1 MRRSRKG
8 LGRGLGAFFGEE
20 VVDEVSGKSSDG
32 AEAQKELFV
41 KVTEIEPNPDQPRKY
56 FDEEQLNELAES
68 IKQYGV
74 LQPLLVQK
82 KRDHYEIVAGERRW
96 RAARIAGVE
105 KVPVVVR
112 EFSPQEAMEIALI
125 ENLQREDLDP
135 IEEAK
140 AYERLML
147 EFRMTQGE
155 IAKRVSKSRTV
166 ITNSVR
172 LLYLNPDVQK
182 MVSEKRIT
190 SGHARAI
197 LSLQDQDQQLELAKI
212 VERDHLNVREVERAV
227 KTFGK
232 EKKEEVA
239 EETKASTEGKN
250 SGVSAEST
258 EKTSDMAE
266 LSVSTTKEAE
276 KAKQKITEKM
286 TGNLAQKPLETRE
299 DEQIAMVYRDLEDRL
314 KEILGTQVV
323 INRKDNSRGKIEI
336 SYYSQSELERIIEL
350 FESIQ

>member
-1 MRRSRKG
+1 MSWQSLSG
-8 LGRGLGAFFGEE
+8 SMEFF
-20 VVDEVSGKSSDG
+20 S
-32 AEAQKELFV
+32 
-41 KVTEIEPNPDQPRKY
+41 
-56 FDEEQLNELAES
+56 
-68 IKQYGV
+68 
-74 LQPLLVQK
+74 
-82 KRDHYEIVAGERRW
+82 HYEIVAGERRW

-172 LLYLNPDVQK
+172 LLYLNPEVQK

-239 EETKASTEGKN
+239 EETKASTEGKD

-258 EKTSDMAE
+258 EKISDMAE

-276 KAKQKITEKM
+276 KAKEKITEKM

-350 FESIQ
+350 LESIQ

>member
-1 MRRSRKG
+1 M
-8 LGRGLGAFFGEE
+8 
-20 VVDEVSGKSSDG
+20 
-32 AEAQKELFV
+32 
-41 KVTEIEPNPDQPRKY
+41 TEIEPNPDQPRKY

-68 IKQYGV
+68 IRQYGV

-172 LLYLNPDVQK
+172 LLYLNPEVQK

-239 EETKASTEGKN
+239 EETKASTEGKD

-258 EKTSDMAE
+258 EKISDMAE

-276 KAKQKITEKM
+276 KAKEKITEKM
-286 TGNLAQKPLETRE
+286 TGNLTQKPLETRE

-350 FESIQ
+350 LESIQ

>member
-20 VVDEVSGKSSDG
+20 VVDEVSGKNADTLEG
-32 AEAQKELFV
+32 QKELFV

-56 FDEEQLNELAES
+56 FDEAQLNELAES
-68 IKQYGV
+68 IRQYGV

-96 RAARIAGVE
+96 RAARIAEVE
-105 KVPVVVR
+105 KIPVIVR
-112 EFSPQEAMEIALI
+112 EFSAQEAMEIALI

-172 LLYLNPDVQK
+172 LLYLNPEVQK

-232 EKKEEVA
+232 EKKEETKAPETAPEKVA
-239 EETKASTEGKN
+239 EQ
-250 SGVSAEST
+250 
-258 EKTSDMAE
+258 MAE
-266 LSVSTTKEAE
+266 
-276 KAKQKITEKM
+276 
-286 TGNLAQKPLETRE
+286 NPDQKPLNVRE
-299 DEQIAMVYRDLEDRL
+299 DEQIAMVYQDLEERM
-314 KEILGTQVV
+314 KEILGTQV
-323 INRKDNSRGKIEI
+323 IISRKDNNRGKIEI
-336 SYYSQSELERIIEL
+336 PYYSQSELERIIEL
-350 FESIQ
+350 IESIR

>member
-1 MRRSRKG
+1 
-8 LGRGLGAFFGEE
+8 
-20 VVDEVSGKSSDG
+20 
-32 AEAQKELFV
+32 
-41 KVTEIEPNPDQPRKY
+41 
-56 FDEEQLNELAES
+56 
-68 IKQYGV
+68 
-74 LQPLLVQK
+74 
-82 KRDHYEIVAGERRW
+82 
-96 RAARIAGVE
+96 
-105 KVPVVVR
+105 
-112 EFSPQEAMEIALI
+112 
-125 ENLQREDLDP
+125 
-135 IEEAK
+135 
-140 AYERLML
+140 
-147 EFRMTQGE
+147 
-155 IAKRVSKSRTV
+155 
-166 ITNSVR
+166 
-172 LLYLNPDVQK
+172 

-276 KAKQKITEKM
+276 KAKEKITEKM

-350 FESIQ
+350 LESIQ

>member
-20 VVDEVSGKSSDG
+20 VVDEVSGKSADTLEG
-32 AEAQKELFV
+32 QKELFV

-56 FDEEQLNELAES
+56 FDEAQLNELAES
-68 IKQYGV
+68 IRQYGV

-96 RAARIAGVE
+96 RAARIAEVE
-105 KVPVVVR
+105 KIPVIVR
-112 EFSPQEAMEIALI
+112 EFSAQEAMEIALI

-172 LLYLNPDVQK
+172 LLYLNPEVQK

-232 EKKEEVA
+232 EKKEETKAPETVQEKVA
-239 EETKASTEGKN
+239 EQ
-250 SGVSAEST
+250 
-258 EKTSDMAE
+258 MAE
-266 LSVSTTKEAE
+266 
-276 KAKQKITEKM
+276 
-286 TGNLAQKPLETRE
+286 NPDQKPLNVRE
-299 DEQIAMVYRDLEDRL
+299 DEQIAMVYQDLEERM
-314 KEILGTQVV
+314 KEILGTQV
-323 INRKDNSRGKIEI
+323 IISRKDNNRGKIEI
-336 SYYSQSELERIIEL
+336 PYYSQSELERIIEL
-350 FESIQ
+350 IESIR

>member
-1 MRRSRKG
+1 MRKSRKG

-20 VVDEVSGKSSDG
+20 VVDEVSGKNSENPDG
-32 AEAQKELFV
+32 QKELFV
-41 KVTEIEPNPDQPRKY
+41 KVTEIEPNPDQPRKN

-68 IKQYGV
+68 IRQYGV

-82 KRDHYEIVAGERRW
+82 RRDHYEIVAGERRW

-112 EFSPQEAMEIALI
+112 EFSAQEAMEIALI

-172 LLYLNPDVQK
+172 LLYLNPEVQK
-182 MVSEKRIT
+182 MVSEKRLT

-212 VERDHLNVREVERAV
+212 VERDHLNVRQVERAV

-232 EKKEEVA
+232 EKQEETAKESNQKPEQNTGSETGTAAEKVA
-239 EETKASTEGKN
+239 ERMSE
-250 SGVSAEST
+250 
-258 EKTSDMAE
+258 
-266 LSVSTTKEAE
+266 
-276 KAKQKITEKM
+276 
-286 TGNLAQKPLETRE
+286 NLEQRPSETRE
-299 DEQIAMVYRDLEDRL
+299 DEQIAMVYQDLEERL
-314 KEILGTQVV
+314 KEIFGTQVM
-323 INRKDNSRGKIEI
+323 INRKDNNRGKIEI
-336 SYYSQSELERIIEL
+336 SYYSQAELERIIEL
-350 FESIQ
+350 MESIR

>member
-68 IKQYGV
+68 IRQYGV

-172 LLYLNPDVQK
+172 LLYLNPEVQK

-239 EETKASTEGKN
+239 EETKASTEGKD

-258 EKTSDMAE
+258 EKISDMAE

-276 KAKQKITEKM
+276 KAKEKITEKM

-299 DEQIAMVYRDLEDRL
+299 DEQFAMVYLYLEDRL

-350 FESIQ
+350 LESIQ

>member
-20 VVDEVSGKSSDG
+20 VVDEVSGKG
-32 AEAQKELFV
+32 ADTLEGQKELFV

-56 FDEEQLNELAES
+56 FDEAQLNELAES
-68 IKQYGV
+68 IRQYGV

-96 RAARIAGVE
+96 RAARIAEVE
-105 KVPVVVR
+105 KIPVIVR
-112 EFSPQEAMEIALI
+112 EFSAQEAMEIALI

-172 LLYLNPDVQK
+172 LLYLNPEVQK

-232 EKKEEVA
+232 EKKEE
-239 EETKASTEGKN
+239 TKAPET
-250 SGVSAEST
+250 AP
-258 EKTSDMAE
+258 
-266 LSVSTTKEAE
+266 E
-276 KAKQKITEKM
+276 KAAGQTAE
-286 TGNLAQKPLETRE
+286 NPDQKPLNVRE
-299 DEQIAMVYRDLEDRL
+299 DEQIAMVYQDLEERM
-314 KEILGTQVV
+314 KEILGTQV
-323 INRKDNSRGKIEI
+323 IISRKDNNRGKIEI
-336 SYYSQSELERIIEL
+336 PYYSQSELERIIEL
-350 FESIQ
+350 IESIR

>member
-1 MRRSRKG
+1 
-8 LGRGLGAFFGEE
+8 
-20 VVDEVSGKSSDG
+20 
-32 AEAQKELFV
+32 
-41 KVTEIEPNPDQPRKY
+41 
-56 FDEEQLNELAES
+56 
-68 IKQYGV
+68 
-74 LQPLLVQK
+74 
-82 KRDHYEIVAGERRW
+82 
-96 RAARIAGVE
+96 
-105 KVPVVVR
+105 
-112 EFSPQEAMEIALI
+112 MEIALI

-172 LLYLNPDVQK
+172 LLYLNPEVQK

-239 EETKASTEGKN
+239 EETKASTEGKD

-258 EKTSDMAE
+258 EKISDMAE

-276 KAKQKITEKM
+276 KAKEKITEKM

-299 DEQIAMVYRDLEDRL
+299 DD
-314 KEILGTQVV
+314 KE
-323 INRKDNSRGKIEI
+323 S
-336 SYYSQSELERIIEL
+336 
-350 FESIQ
+350 

>member
-1 MRRSRKG
+1 MAEKK
-8 LGRGLGAFFGEE
+8 RGLGAKGLGINALINTE
-20 VVDEVSGKSSDG
+20 VQDLKTAKSN
-32 AEAQKELFV
+32 ET
-41 KVTEIEPNPDQPRKY
+41 VTELDLDLIEPNRKQPRKY

-172 LLYLNPDVQK
+172 LLYLNPEVQK

-276 KAKQKITEKM
+276 KAKEKITEKM

-350 FESIQ
+350 LESIQ

>member
-20 VVDEVSGKSSDG
+20 VVDEVSGKNSDNLEG
-32 AEAQKELFV
+32 QKELFV

-56 FDEEQLNELAES
+56 FDEAQLNELAES
-68 IKQYGV
+68 IRQYGV

-105 KVPVVVR
+105 KIPVIVR
-112 EFSPQEAMEIALI
+112 EFSAQEAMEIALI

-172 LLYLNPDVQK
+172 LLYLNPEVQK

-232 EKKEEVA
+232 EKKEDPRADKAEVPVSDRS
-239 EETKASTEGKN
+239 EKEPETA
-250 SGVSAEST
+250 
-258 EKTSDMAE
+258 
-266 LSVSTTKEAE
+266 AE
-276 KAKQKITEKM
+276 KVAGRMTE
-286 TGNLAQKPLETRE
+286 NLDQKPLDARE
-299 DEQIAMVYRDLEDRL
+299 DEQIAMVYQDLEERM
-314 KEILGTQVV
+314 KEILGTQV
-323 INRKDNSRGKIEI
+323 IISRRDNNRGKIEI
-336 SYYSQSELERIIEL
+336 PYYSQSELERITEL
-350 FESIQ
+350 IESIR

>member
-1 MRRSRKG
+1 MRKSRKG

-20 VVDEVSGKSSDG
+20 VVDEVSGKNSENPDG
-32 AEAQKELFV
+32 QKELFV
-41 KVTEIEPNPDQPRKY
+41 KVTEIEPNPDQPRKN

-68 IKQYGV
+68 IRQYGV

-82 KRDHYEIVAGERRW
+82 RRDHYEIVAGERRW

-112 EFSPQEAMEIALI
+112 EFSAQEAMEIALI

-172 LLYLNPDVQK
+172 LLYLNPEVQK
-182 MVSEKRIT
+182 MVSEKRLT

-212 VERDHLNVREVERAV
+212 VERDHLNVRQVERAV

-232 EKKEEVA
+232 EKPEETGKESNQKPEKNEEIRAEERKSGSETGTAAEKVA
-239 EETKASTEGKN
+239 ERMSE
-250 SGVSAEST
+250 
-258 EKTSDMAE
+258 
-266 LSVSTTKEAE
+266 
-276 KAKQKITEKM
+276 
-286 TGNLAQKPLETRE
+286 NLDQRPSETRE
-299 DEQIAMVYRDLEDRL
+299 DEQIAMVYQDLEERL
-314 KEILGTQVV
+314 KEIFGTQVM
-323 INRKDNSRGKIEI
+323 INRKDNNRGKIEI
-336 SYYSQSELERIIEL
+336 AYYSQAELERIIEL
-350 FESIQ
+350 MESIR

>member
-20 VVDEVSGKSSDG
+20 VVDEVSGKNSDNLEG
-32 AEAQKELFV
+32 QKELFV

-56 FDEEQLNELAES
+56 FDEAQLNELAES
-68 IKQYGV
+68 IRQYGV

-105 KVPVVVR
+105 KSPVIVR
-112 EFSPQEAMEIALI
+112 EFSAQEAMEIALI

-172 LLYLNPDVQK
+172 LLYLNPEVQK

-232 EKKEEVA
+232 EKKEDPRADKAEVPVSDRS
-239 EETKASTEGKN
+239 EKEPETA
-250 SGVSAEST
+250 
-258 EKTSDMAE
+258 
-266 LSVSTTKEAE
+266 AE
-276 KAKQKITEKM
+276 KVAGRMTE
-286 TGNLAQKPLETRE
+286 NLDQKPLDARE
-299 DEQIAMVYRDLEDRL
+299 DEQIAMVYQDLEERM
-314 KEILGTQVV
+314 KEILGTQV
-323 INRKDNSRGKIEI
+323 IISRRDNNRGKIEI
-336 SYYSQSELERIIEL
+336 PYYSQSELERIIEL
-350 FESIQ
+350 IESIR

>member
-1 MRRSRKG
+1 MSWQSLSG
-8 LGRGLGAFFGEE
+8 SMEFF
-20 VVDEVSGKSSDG
+20 SH
-32 AEAQKELFV
+32 F
-41 KVTEIEPNPDQPRKY
+41 
-56 FDEEQLNELAES
+56 
-68 IKQYGV
+68 
-74 LQPLLVQK
+74 
-82 KRDHYEIVAGERRW
+82 EIVAGERRW

-172 LLYLNPDVQK
+172 LLYLNPEVQK

-239 EETKASTEGKN
+239 EETKASTEGKD

-258 EKTSDMAE
+258 EKISDMAE

-276 KAKQKITEKM
+276 KAKEKITEKM

-350 FESIQ
+350 LESIQ

>member
-20 VVDEVSGKSSDG
+20 VVDEVSGKG
-32 AEAQKELFV
+32 ADDLEGQKELFV

-56 FDEEQLNELAES
+56 FDEAQLNELAES
-68 IKQYGV
+68 IRQYGV

-96 RAARIAGVE
+96 RAARIAEVE
-105 KVPVVVR
+105 KIPVIVR
-112 EFSPQEAMEIALI
+112 EFSAQEAMEIALI

-172 LLYLNPDVQK
+172 LLYLNPEVQK

-232 EKKEEVA
+232 EKKEETKAPETAPEKVA
-239 EETKASTEGKN
+239 EQI
-250 SGVSAEST
+250 AENP
-258 EKTSDMAE
+258 D
-266 LSVSTTKEAE
+266 
-276 KAKQKITEKM
+276 
-286 TGNLAQKPLETRE
+286 QKPLNVRE
-299 DEQIAMVYRDLEDRL
+299 DEQIAMVYQDLEERM
-314 KEILGTQVV
+314 KEILGTQV
-323 INRKDNSRGKIEI
+323 IISRKDNNRGKIEI
-336 SYYSQSELERIIEL
+336 PYYSQSELERIIEL
-350 FESIQ
+350 IESIR

>member
-1 MRRSRKG
+1 MRKSRKG

-20 VVDEVSGKSSDG
+20 VVDEVSGKNSENPDG
-32 AEAQKELFV
+32 QKELFV
-41 KVTEIEPNPDQPRKY
+41 KVTEIEPNPDQPRKN

-68 IKQYGV
+68 IRQYGV

-112 EFSPQEAMEIALI
+112 EFSAQEAMEIALI

-172 LLYLNPDVQK
+172 LLYLNPEVQK
-182 MVSEKRIT
+182 MVSEKRLT

-212 VERDHLNVREVERAV
+212 VERDHLNVRQVERAV

-232 EKKEEVA
+232 EKQEETAKESNQKPEQNTGSETGTAAEKVA
-239 EETKASTEGKN
+239 ERMSE
-250 SGVSAEST
+250 
-258 EKTSDMAE
+258 
-266 LSVSTTKEAE
+266 
-276 KAKQKITEKM
+276 
-286 TGNLAQKPLETRE
+286 NLEQRPSETRE
-299 DEQIAMVYRDLEDRL
+299 DEQIAMVYQDLEERL
-314 KEILGTQVV
+314 KEIFGTQVM
-323 INRKDNSRGKIEI
+323 INRKDNNRGKIEI
-336 SYYSQSELERIIEL
+336 SYYSQAELERIIEL
-350 FESIQ
+350 MESIR

>member
-1 MRRSRKG
+1 
-8 LGRGLGAFFGEE
+8 
-20 VVDEVSGKSSDG
+20 
-32 AEAQKELFV
+32 
-41 KVTEIEPNPDQPRKY
+41 
-56 FDEEQLNELAES
+56 
-68 IKQYGV
+68 
-74 LQPLLVQK
+74 
-82 KRDHYEIVAGERRW
+82 
-96 RAARIAGVE
+96 
-105 KVPVVVR
+105 
-112 EFSPQEAMEIALI
+112 
-125 ENLQREDLDP
+125 
-135 IEEAK
+135 
-140 AYERLML
+140 
-147 EFRMTQGE
+147 
-155 IAKRVSKSRTV
+155 
-166 ITNSVR
+166 
-172 LLYLNPDVQK
+172 

-239 EETKASTEGKN
+239 EETKASTEGKD

-258 EKTSDMAE
+258 EKISDMAE

-276 KAKQKITEKM
+276 KAKEKITEKM

-350 FESIQ
+350 LESIQ

>member
-1 MRRSRKG
+1 MIS
-8 LGRGLGAFFGEE
+8 LHDLCQF
-20 VVDEVSGKSSDG
+20 
-32 AEAQKELFV
+32 
-41 KVTEIEPNPDQPRKY
+41 
-56 FDEEQLNELAES
+56 QL
-68 IKQYGV
+68 
-74 LQPLLVQK
+74 
-82 KRDHYEIVAGERRW
+82 
-96 RAARIAGVE
+96 
-105 KVPVVVR
+105 
-112 EFSPQEAMEIALI
+112 
-125 ENLQREDLDP
+125 
-135 IEEAK
+135 
-140 AYERLML
+140 
-147 EFRMTQGE
+147 
-155 IAKRVSKSRTV
+155 
-166 ITNSVR
+166 
-172 LLYLNPDVQK
+172 
-182 MVSEKRIT
+182 
-190 SGHARAI
+190 

-239 EETKASTEGKN
+239 EETKASTEGKD

-258 EKTSDMAE
+258 EKISDMAE

-276 KAKQKITEKM
+276 KAKEKITEKM

-350 FESIQ
+350 LESIQ

>member
-20 VVDEVSGKSSDG
+20 VVDEVSGKNSDNLEG
-32 AEAQKELFV
+32 QKELFV

-56 FDEEQLNELAES
+56 FDEAQLNELAES
-68 IKQYGV
+68 IRQYGV

-105 KVPVVVR
+105 KIPVIVR
-112 EFSPQEAMEIALI
+112 EFSAQEAMEIALI

-172 LLYLNPDVQK
+172 LLYLNPEVQK

-232 EKKEEVA
+232 EKKEETKAPETAPEKVA
-239 EETKASTEGKN
+239 EQ
-250 SGVSAEST
+250 
-258 EKTSDMAE
+258 MAE
-266 LSVSTTKEAE
+266 
-276 KAKQKITEKM
+276 
-286 TGNLAQKPLETRE
+286 NPDQKPLNVRE
-299 DEQIAMVYRDLEDRL
+299 DEQIAMVYQDLEERM
-314 KEILGTQVV
+314 KEILGTQV
-323 INRKDNSRGKIEI
+323 IISRKDNNRGKIEI
-336 SYYSQSELERIIEL
+336 PYYSQSELERIIEL
-350 FESIQ
+350 IESIR

>member
-20 VVDEVSGKSSDG
+20 VVDEVSGKSADG

-172 LLYLNPDVQK
+172 LLYLNPEVQK

-239 EETKASTEGKN
+239 EETNAKAVVEDA
-250 SGVSAEST
+250 GVSAESA
-258 EKTSDMAE
+258 EKTADMAE
-266 LSVSTTKEAE
+266 TSVSMAKEAE
-276 KAKQKITEKM
+276 TAKEKITEKM
-286 TGNLAQKPLETRE
+286 TENLDQKPLETRE

-323 INRKDNSRGKIEI
+323 INRKDNNRGKIEI

-350 FESIQ
+350 LESIQ

>member
-1 MRRSRKG
+1 MRSRKG

-20 VVDEVSGKSSDG
+20 VVDEVSGKNSDG
-32 AEAQKELFV
+32 SEGQKELFV

-112 EFSPQEAMEIALI
+112 EFSAQEAMEIALI

-172 LLYLNPDVQK
+172 LLYLNPEVQK
-182 MVSEKRIT
+182 MVSEKRLT

-197 LSLQDQDQQLELAKI
+197 LSLQDQDLQLELAKI

-232 EKKEEVA
+232 KKEEPADEAQIATAGKTQAV
-239 EETKASTEGKN
+239 ESVGQTTDEASASN
-250 SGVSAEST
+250 
-258 EKTSDMAE
+258 
-266 LSVSTTKEAE
+266 LSE
-276 KAKQKITEKM
+276 KAGETAKEKIAEKM
-286 TGNLAQKPLETRE
+286 TENLDQKPSETRE

-314 KEILGTQVV
+314 KEIFGTQVV
-323 INRKDNSRGKIEI
+323 INRKDNNRGKIEI
-336 SYYSQSELERIIEL
+336 QYYSQSELERIIEL
-350 FESIQ
+350 MESIR